1 MFLCV
6 CQPEPLKEP
15 PNGTGIDKHAAVR
28 AQAGRHFVQC
38 DLAFGLDL
46 FTHPAFMGRQLS
58 DARITPAFGRKRPGF
73 LLQFDHVIDK
83 LDRNVKTRRRRTMG
97 VARIDM

>member
-1 MFLCV
+1 MRDPDMPLAGNPGTLLLKRLNVFFV

-38 DLAFGLDL
+38 DLAFGLD
-46 FTHPAFMGRQLS
+46 REC
-58 DARITPAFGRKRPGF
+58 PG
-73 LLQFDHVIDK
+73 
-83 LDRNVKTRRRRTMG
+83 
-97 VARIDM
+97 